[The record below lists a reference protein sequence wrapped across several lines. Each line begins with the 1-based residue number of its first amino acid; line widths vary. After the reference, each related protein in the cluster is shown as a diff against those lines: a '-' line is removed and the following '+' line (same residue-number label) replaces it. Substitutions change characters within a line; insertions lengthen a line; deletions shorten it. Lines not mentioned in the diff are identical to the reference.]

1 MTDSLQSTDP
11 GTQKRRSTRIV
22 QAVPITVTGT
32 DALGQPFKE
41 RTTTVMVNC
50 HGCKYQSKHYVPK
63 NSMVTLDIPR
73 PEGGPFHTQG
83 RVVWVQRP
91 RTVRELFQIGLEF
104 EVPGNFWGIAF
115 PPEDWA
121 SGVDIPTGDLTGL
134 LDATAPTA
142 EPVAGISPQPLPPIG
157 PPPIPSPTT
166 PEKRIEAPPFQIP
179 TPPPSKP
186 VPVNTPV
193 NTPAAPP
200 VMAAKP
206 PSPPAQTPVAPAAP
220 SVPAASPSA
229 DSKIHVV
236 PTPPPAAVVT
246 ADTQAAL
253 VKQMARMVAD
263 AKETLDKT
271 LRRGAEE
278 AITEEMTVVR
288 QQLDVQLHETVEKA
302 IKVSMDRVSES
313 AVKKVVQQAADRTKE
328 IVDEARRASESS
340 ASQLDE
346 KVRNAV
352 QQAVS
357 HAAEQAAQQAAQQAA
372 ALMLKQSV
380 EEVVERALRERE
392 ASTPSLEI
400 LSSPE
405 AAQNHLEQ
413 WRKNL
418 EETAHSV
425 RSKTIEQTQAE
436 AALASQQWNAEFEAA
451 LTGASQKL
459 GDKLT
464 EVSREA
470 LSQAEQE
477 AVARAAGL
485 RASLDET
492 ARGVLARTHQAEQDA
507 AVRAEAL
514 RASLDETARGV
525 LAQTEREA
533 AAQAQ
538 TLRSSL
544 DEAINTAATTIESL
558 GSGLMQ
564 ERHRA
569 EESRAQLQ
577 EAAQNALR
585 QTRQQFDELLAAQ
598 QQEMSR
604 KADHVIADRVQQIE
618 PALQE
623 SAQKILDRTASEL
636 EQNLTPR
643 LDQVQ
648 RAVSELQ
655 QAEQQ
660 AAHTQSQFHEQARQ
674 AAERVGELRHSVQA
688 QVREAADRVAELQ
701 NSIVE
706 QVQQATDHADR
717 LHDTVREQT
726 IQASELAIQ
735 ESVARLRSEAEKVPA
750 EIERSV
756 RETAAKIEEEIQ
768 QRSTETQHATYE
780 SLLKASEWYQKKAHS
795 TMQSSMEK
803 MVEQSS
809 TALRDRA
816 AEVSSLLASELDHY
830 RRTYVEHSTAQIDE
844 SAKEIVT
851 RERDKMSENAQM
863 ATAGFTDQVHR
874 VTADSLKRFEQVSRE
889 ALEKARAD
897 MEFGR
902 EGSLLEYQKTID
914 ERMMMGVE
922 QATVHLQSQLGPV
935 IEQWESRREIE
946 KKEWMEQLK
955 KSNDEAIEL
964 YKTRLEN
971 ASNSWLLASAT
982 TLGQHSQTV
991 LDTIAKAAEKRLRET
1006 CSEVL
1011 GSMGDTLKARLLGLS
1026 TDFGPEA
1033 DDEFPPK
1040 KK

>member
-121 SGVDIPTGDLTGL
+121 SGVDIPTGDLTGML
-134 LDATAPTA
+134 ELTTAA

-157 PPPIPSPTT
+157 PPAMPIPST

-186 VPVNTPV
+186 VPVNTQV
-193 NTPAAPP
+193 NPPTAPP
-200 VMAAKP
+200 VMAAT
-206 PSPPAQTPVAPAAP
+206 PPAHPVIPPAAS
-220 SVPAASPSA
+220 SVSAASPSA

-236 PTPPPAAVVT
+236 PTPPAPAVESVE
-246 ADTQAAL
+246 TQAAL
-253 VKQMARMVAD
+253 AKQMARMVAD

-288 QQLDVQLHETVEKA
+288 QQLDVQLHDTVERA

-328 IVDEARRASESS
+328 IVDEARRISETS

-372 ALMLKQSV
+372 ALTLKQSV

-405 AAQNHLEQ
+405 AAQSHLEQ

-418 EETAHSV
+418 EETAQSV

-436 AALASQQWNAEFEAA
+436 ASLASQQWNAEFEAA
-451 LTGASQKL
+451 LTGASQRL

-464 EVSREA
+464 EVSRAA
-470 LSQAEQE
+470 LSHAEQE
-477 AVARAAGL
+477 AVARAASL
-485 RASLDET
+485 RASLDEA
-492 ARGVLARTHQAEQDA
+492 ARGVLT
-507 AVRAEAL
+507 
-514 RASLDETARGV
+514 
-525 LAQTEREA
+525 QTEREA
-533 AAQAQ
+533 TAQAQ

-558 GSGLMQ
+558 GAGLTQ

-569 EESRAQLQ
+569 EETRAQLQ

-604 KADHVIADRVQQIE
+604 KADQVIADRVQQIE
-618 PALQE
+618 PTLQE
-623 SAQKILDRTASEL
+623 SAQKILDRAASEL
-636 EQNLTPR
+636 EQKLTPR
-643 LDQVQ
+643 LDQVH
-648 RAVSELQ
+648 RAVSDLQ

-674 AAERVGELRHSVQA
+674 AAERVGELQHSVHT
-688 QVREAADRVAELQ
+688 QVREAAERVAELQ

-706 QVQQATDHADR
+706 QVQQATDHANR

-726 IQASELAIQ
+726 IQASQLAIQ

-756 RETAAKIEEEIQ
+756 RETAAKVEEEIQ

-851 RERDKMSENAQM
+851 RERDKMSETAQM

-874 VTADSLKRFEQVSRE
+874 VTSESLRRFEQVSRE

-935 IEQWESRREIE
+935 IEAWESRREIE

-955 KSNDEAIEL
+955 KSNDEAIEH

-1040 KK
+1040 QK

>member
-1 MTDSLQSTDP
+1 MTDSLQSADP

-121 SGVDIPTGDLTGL
+121 SGVDIPTGDLTGTAEAL
-134 LDATAPTA
+134 LAV

-157 PPPIPSPTT
+157 PPPTPIPTT

-179 TPPPSKP
+179 VTPPPPAKP
-186 VPVNTPV
+186 TPV
-193 NTPAAPP
+193 NTPAAPS
-200 VMAAKP
+200 VVAAKP
-206 PSPPAQTPVAPAAP
+206 AAPPAQPPVAPSAP
-220 SVPAASPSA
+220 ATPPVIPPATSVPSAGSSA
-229 DSKIHVV
+229 DNKIHVV
-236 PTPPPAAVVT
+236 PAPPAAAVT

-253 VKQMARMVAD
+253 AKQMARMVAD

-288 QQLDVQLHETVEKA
+288 QQLDAQLHDTVEKA

-328 IVDEARRASESS
+328 IVDEARKASETS

-372 ALMLKQSV
+372 ALTLKQSV

-418 EETAHSV
+418 EETAQTV

-436 AALASQQWNAEFEAA
+436 ALIASQQWNAEFEAA

-459 GDKLT
+459 GEKLT
-464 EVSREA
+464 EVSRDA
-470 LSQAEQE
+470 LTQAGQD
-477 AVARAAGL
+477 AAARAA
-485 RASLDET
+485 
-492 ARGVLARTHQAEQDA
+492 
-507 AVRAEAL
+507 AL
-514 RASLDETARGV
+514 RASLDEAARSV

-533 AAQAQ
+533 SAQAQ

-544 DEAINTAATTIESL
+544 DEAINTAASTIETL
-558 GSGLMQ
+558 GAGLQQ

-569 EESRAQLQ
+569 EETRAQLQ
-577 EAAQNALR
+577 EASQNALR

-623 SAQKILDRTASEL
+623 SAQKMLDRAIREL
-636 EQNLTPR
+636 EQKLTPR
-643 LDQVQ
+643 LDHAQ
-648 RAVSELQ
+648 RLTTELQ

-674 AAERVGELRHSVQA
+674 ASERVGELQQNVQA
-688 QVREAADRVAELQ
+688 QVREAAERVAQLQ
-701 NSIVE
+701 NSILE

-726 IQASELAIQ
+726 IHASELAIQ
-735 ESVARLRSEAEKVPA
+735 ESVARLRTEAEKVPA
-750 EIERSV
+750 EIEKSV
-756 RETAAKIEEEIQ
+756 RESASKIEEEIQ

-780 SLLKASEWYQKKAHS
+780 ALLKASEWYQKKAHS

-809 TALRDRA
+809 TQLRDRA

-830 RRTYVEHSTAQIDE
+830 GRTYVEHSTAQIDE

-851 RERDKMSENAQM
+851 RERDKMSETAQM

-874 VTADSLKRFEQVSRE
+874 VTSESLRRFEQVSRE

-914 ERMMMGVE
+914 ERMMLGVE
-922 QATVHLQSQLGPV
+922 QARVHLQSELGPLL
-935 IEQWESRREIE
+935 EQWESQRESE
-946 KKEWMEQLK
+946 KKVWMEQLK

-964 YKTRLEN
+964 YKSRLEN

-1011 GSMGDTLKARLLGLS
+1011 GTMGDTLKARLLGLS
-1026 TDFGPEA
+1026 TDFGPEP

>member
-73 PEGGPFHTQG
+73 PEGGPYHTQG

-121 SGVDIPTGDLTGL
+121 SGVDIPTGDLTGML
-134 LDATAPTA
+134 QVATAA

-157 PPPIPSPTT
+157 PPPIPTT
-166 PEKRIEAPPFQIP
+166 PEKRIEAPPFQVP
-179 TPPPSKP
+179 TPPAKP
-186 VPVNTPV
+186 VTVNA
-193 NTPAAPP
+193 PAAPP
-200 VMAAKP
+200 PMAAKP
-206 PSPPAQTPVAPAAP
+206 AAPVVQPPIP
-220 SVPAASPSA
+220 SVPAASPSN

-236 PTPPPAAVVT
+236 PAPPAVA
-246 ADTQAAL
+246 ADTQAVL
-253 VKQMARMVAD
+253 SQQMARMVAD
-263 AKETLDKT
+263 AKESLDKT

-288 QQLDVQLHETVEKA
+288 QQLDAQLHDTVEKA
-302 IKVSMDRVSES
+302 IKVSMERVSES
-313 AVKKVVQQAADRTKE
+313 AVKKVVQQAAERTKE
-328 IVDEARRASESS
+328 IVDEARKASENS

-352 QQAVS
+352 QRAVS
-357 HAAEQAAQQAAQQAA
+357 QAAEQAAQQAAQQAT
-372 ALMLKQSV
+372 ALNLKQSV
-380 EEVVERALRERE
+380 EQVVERALRERE

-400 LSSPE
+400 LSSPQ

-418 EETAHSV
+418 EESAQSV
-425 RSKTIEQTQAE
+425 RGKTIEQTQAD

-451 LTGASQKL
+451 LSGASQKL

-470 LSQAEQE
+470 LTRAEQE
-477 AVARAAGL
+477 AAARAAAM
-485 RASLDET
+485 RASLDE
-492 ARGVLARTHQAEQDA
+492 A
-507 AVRAEAL
+507 
-514 RASLDETARGV
+514 ARGV

-533 AAQAQ
+533 TAQAQ

-544 DEAINTAATTIESL
+544 DEAINTAASTIESL
-558 GSGLMQ
+558 GSGLQQ

-569 EESRAQLQ
+569 EETRAQLQ
-577 EAAQNALR
+577 EAAQNALH
-585 QTRQQFDELLAAQ
+585 QTRQRFDELLAAQ
-598 QQEMSR
+598 HQEMSR
-604 KADHVIADRVQQIE
+604 KADQVIADRVQQIE
-618 PALQE
+618 PALQA
-623 SAQKILDRTASEL
+623 SAQKILDQAATEL
-636 EQNLTPR
+636 EQKLTPR

-648 RAVSELQ
+648 RAVSDLQ

-660 AAHTQSQFHEQARQ
+660 AAHTQSQFHEQTRQ
-674 AAERVGELRHSVQA
+674 AAERVA
-688 QVREAADRVAELQ
+688 QLQ
-701 NSIVE
+701 HSIVE
-706 QVQQATDHADR
+706 QVQQATDYADR

-726 IQASELAIQ
+726 MQASEQAIQ
-735 ESVARLRSEAEKVPA
+735 ESVARLRSESEKVPA
-750 EIERSV
+750 EIEKSV
-756 RETAAKIEEEIQ
+756 RDTAARIEEEIQ

-780 SLLKASEWYQKKAHS
+780 ALLKASEWYQKKAHS

-809 TALRDRA
+809 TSLRDRA

-844 SAKEIVT
+844 SAREIIS
-851 RERDKMSENAQM
+851 RERDKMSETAQM

-889 ALEKARAD
+889 ALEKTRAD

-902 EGSLLEYQKTID
+902 EGSLLEYQKAID
-914 ERMMMGVE
+914 ERMMQGVE
-922 QATVHLQSQLGPV
+922 QATVHLQSQLGPLL
-935 IEQWESRREIE
+935 EEWESKRESE
-946 KKEWMEQLK
+946 KKQWMEQLK
-955 KSNDEAIEL
+955 KTNDEAIEL

-1026 TDFGPEA
+1026 TDFGPEP
-1033 DDEFPPK
+1033 DNEFPPK

>member
-1 MTDSLQSTDP
+1 VTDSLQSADP

-73 PEGGPFHTQG
+73 PEGGPYHTQG

-121 SGVDIPTGDLTGL
+121 SGVDIPTADLTGL
-134 LDATAPTA
+134 LDVTPTA

-157 PPPIPSPTT
+157 PPPIPIPTT

-179 TPPPSKP
+179 SPTPSKP
-186 VPVNTPV
+186 VPVNTQV

-200 VMAAKP
+200 TMAAKP
-206 PSPPAQTPVAPAAP
+206 AAPAAP
-220 SVPAASPSA
+220 PAQAPAAPATSVLAASPPA

-236 PTPPPAAVVT
+236 PAPPPVAAD
-246 ADTQAAL
+246 AQAAL
-253 VKQMARMVAD
+253 AKQMARMVAE
-263 AKETLDKT
+263 AKESLDKT

-288 QQLDVQLHETVEKA
+288 QQLDAQLHDTVEKA
-302 IKVSMDRVSES
+302 IKNSMDRVSES

-328 IVDEARRASESS
+328 IVEEARKATESS

-357 HAAEQAAQQAAQQAA
+357 HAAEQAAQQAAQQTA
-372 ALMLKQSV
+372 ALNLKQSV
-380 EEVVERALRERE
+380 EEVVERALRDRE

-405 AAQNHLEQ
+405 AAQNHLDQ

-418 EETAHSV
+418 EETAQSIRTRTV
-425 RSKTIEQTQAE
+425 EQAQAE
-436 AALASQQWNAEFEAA
+436 ATVASQQWHAEFEAA
-451 LTGASQKL
+451 LTGASQRL

-464 EVSREA
+464 EVSHQA
-470 LSQAEQE
+470 LTQAEQQAAE
-477 AVARAAGL
+477 RAA
-485 RASLDET
+485 
-492 ARGVLARTHQAEQDA
+492 
-507 AVRAEAL
+507 AL
-514 RASLDETARGV
+514 RASLDEAARGV
-525 LAQTEREA
+525 LAQTEQQA
-533 AAQAQ
+533 SAQAQ

-544 DEAINTAATTIESL
+544 DEAINSAASTIESL
-558 GSGLMQ
+558 GAGLQQ

-569 EESRAQLQ
+569 EETRAQLQ

-585 QTRQQFDELLAAQ
+585 HTRQQFDELLAAQ

-604 KADHVIADRVQQIE
+604 KADQVIAERAQQIE
-618 PALQE
+618 PALQA
-623 SAQKILDRTASEL
+623 SAQKILERATDEL
-636 EQNLTPR
+636 QQKLAPR

-648 RAVSELQ
+648 RAVEELQ

-660 AAHTQSQFHEQARQ
+660 AMHTQSQFHERARQ
-674 AAERVGELRHSVQA
+674 ASERVGELQHSLHA
-688 QVREAADRVAELQ
+688 QVREAAERVAQLQ
-701 NSIVE
+701 GSILE
-706 QVQQATDHADR
+706 QMQQATDHADR

-726 IQASELAIQ
+726 IQASEQAIQ

-750 EIERSV
+750 EVEKSV
-756 RETAAKIEEEIQ
+756 RESAAKIEEEIQ

-780 SLLKASEWYQKKAHS
+780 ALLKASEWYQKKAHS

-830 RRTYVEHSTAQIDE
+830 RRTYVEHSTAQIED
-844 SAKEIVT
+844 SAKEIVS

-863 ATAGFTDQVHR
+863 ATAGFSDQVHR
-874 VTADSLKRFEQVSRE
+874 VTAESLRRFEQVSRD
-889 ALEKARAD
+889 ALEKAHSD

-902 EGSLLEYQKTID
+902 EGSLHEYQKALD
-914 ERMMMGVE
+914 ERMMQGVE
-922 QATVHLQSQLGPV
+922 QATVHLQSQLGPL
-935 IEQWESRREIE
+935 IEQWETKRESE

-955 KSNDEAIEL
+955 KSNDEAIET

-1011 GSMGDTLKARLLGLS
+1011 GTMGDTLKARLLGLS
-1026 TDFGPEA
+1026 TDFGPEP

>member
-1 MTDSLQSTDP
+1 
-11 GTQKRRSTRIV
+11 V

-63 NSMVTLDIPR
+63 NSIVTLDIPR

-121 SGVDIPTGDLTGL
+121 SGVDIPTGDLTAML
-134 LDATAPTA
+134 EVTHVT
-142 EPVAGISPQPLPPIG
+142 ETVASISPQPLPPIG
-157 PPPIPSPTT
+157 PPPIPTT
-166 PEKRIEAPPFQIP
+166 PEKRIEAPPP
-179 TPPPSKP
+179 KP
-186 VPVNTPV
+186 VTVNAPDG
-193 NTPAAPP
+193 PP
-200 VMAAKP
+200 VMAARP
-206 PSPPAQTPVAPAAP
+206 AAPPAQTPIPPAA
-220 SVPAASPSA
+220 SVPAASPST

-236 PTPPPAAVVT
+236 PAPPAAA

-253 VKQMARMVAD
+253 SRQMARMVAD
-263 AKETLDKT
+263 AKESLDKT

-288 QQLDVQLHETVEKA
+288 QQLDVQLHDTVEKA
-302 IKVSMDRVSES
+302 IKVSMERVSES

-328 IVDEARRASESS
+328 IVEEARKASESS
-340 ASQLDE
+340 ASHLDE

-357 HAAEQAAQQAAQQAA
+357 RAAEQAAQQAAQQAT
-372 ALMLKQSV
+372 ALNLKQSV

-392 ASTPSLEI
+392 ASLPSLEI

-418 EETAHSV
+418 EATAQSV
-425 RSKTIEQTQAE
+425 RGKTIEQTQAD

-470 LSQAEQE
+470 LTRAEQE
-477 AVARAAGL
+477 AAARAAVL
-485 RASLDET
+485 RASLDE
-492 ARGVLARTHQAEQDA
+492 A
-507 AVRAEAL
+507 
-514 RASLDETARGV
+514 ARGV
-525 LAQTEREA
+525 LAQTGREA
-533 AAQAQ
+533 TAQAQ

-544 DEAINTAATTIESL
+544 DEAINTAASTIETL
-558 GSGLMQ
+558 GSGLQQ

-569 EESRAQLQ
+569 EETRAQLQ

-598 QQEMSR
+598 HQEMSR
-604 KADHVIADRVQQIE
+604 KADQVIADRVQQIE
-618 PALQE
+618 PALQA
-623 SAQKILDRTASEL
+623 SAQKILDQAATEL
-636 EQNLTPR
+636 EQKLTPR

-648 RAVSELQ
+648 RAVSDLQ
-655 QAEQQ
+655 KAEQQ

-674 AAERVGELRHSVQA
+674 AAERVAELEHGVHA
-688 QVREAADRVAELQ
+688 QVREAAERVARLQ
-701 NSIVE
+701 DSIVE

-726 IQASELAIQ
+726 IQASEQAIR

-750 EIERSV
+750 EIEKSCRD
-756 RETAAKIEEEIQ
+756 AASKIDEEIQ

-780 SLLKASEWYQKKAHS
+780 ALLKASEWYQKKAHS

-830 RRTYVEHSTAQIDE
+830 RRTYVEHSTAQIED
-844 SAKEIVT
+844 SAKEIT
-851 RERDKMSENAQM
+851 SRERDKMSETAQM

-874 VTADSLKRFEQVSRE
+874 VTSESLRRFEQVSRE

-914 ERMMMGVE
+914 ERMMQGVD
-922 QATVHLQSQLGPV
+922 QATVHLQSQLGPLL
-935 IEQWESRREIE
+935 EEWESKRESE
-946 KKEWMEQLK
+946 KKLWMEQLK
-955 KSNDEAIEL
+955 KTNDEAIEL

-1026 TDFGPEA
+1026 TDFGPEP

>member
-1 MTDSLQSTDP
+1 VTDSLQSADP

-73 PEGGPFHTQG
+73 PEGGPYHTQG

-121 SGVDIPTGDLTGL
+121 SGVDIPTGDLTGI
-134 LDATAPTA
+134 LDATIAA

-157 PPPIPSPTT
+157 PPPISIPTT

-179 TPPPSKP
+179 VTPPAPAKP
-186 VPVNTPV
+186 VPVNTQV
-193 NTPAAPP
+193 NTPTAPPVMTARPAAPAAPP
-200 VMAAKP
+200 VQP
-206 PSPPAQTPVAPAAP
+206 PLIPPAASST
-220 SVPAASPSA
+220 PAASPSA
-229 DSKIHVV
+229 DNKIHVV
-236 PTPPPAAVVT
+236 PAPPPAAVVT

-253 VKQMARMVAD
+253 AKQMARMVAD

-288 QQLDVQLHETVEKA
+288 QQLDAQLHDTVEKA

-328 IVDEARRASESS
+328 IVEEARKVSETS

-372 ALMLKQSV
+372 ALTLKQSV

-418 EETAHSV
+418 EETAQTV

-436 AALASQQWNAEFEAA
+436 ALIASQQWNAEFEAA

-470 LSQAEQE
+470 LTQAEQE
-477 AVARAAGL
+477 AVARAA
-485 RASLDET
+485 
-492 ARGVLARTHQAEQDA
+492 
-507 AVRAEAL
+507 AL
-514 RASLDETARGV
+514 RASLDEAARGV
-525 LAQTEREA
+525 LAQTERDA
-533 AAQAQ
+533 SSQAKM
-538 TLRSSL
+538 LRSSL
-544 DEAINTAATTIESL
+544 DEAINTAASTIETL
-558 GSGLMQ
+558 GAGLQQ

-569 EESRAQLQ
+569 EETRSQLQ
-577 EAAQNALR
+577 DAAQNALR

-623 SAQKILDRTASEL
+623 SAQKILDRAVDEL
-636 EQNLTPR
+636 EQKLMPR
-643 LDQVQ
+643 LDHAQ
-648 RAVSELQ
+648 RVAADLQ

-674 AAERVGELRHSVQA
+674 ASERVGELQHSVQA
-688 QVREAADRVAELQ
+688 QLREATERVAQLQ
-701 NSIVE
+701 NSILE

-726 IQASELAIQ
+726 IHASELAIQ
-735 ESVARLRSEAEKVPA
+735 ESVARLRTEAEKVPA
-750 EIERSV
+750 DIEKSV
-756 RETAAKIEEEIQ
+756 RETASKIEEEIQ

-780 SLLKASEWYQKKAHS
+780 ALLKASEWYQKKAHS
-795 TMQSSMEK
+795 TMQGSMEK

-809 TALRDRA
+809 TQLRDRA

-851 RERDKMSENAQM
+851 RERDKMSETAQM

-874 VTADSLKRFEQVSRE
+874 VTSESLRRFEQVSRE
-889 ALEKARAD
+889 ALEKTRAD

-914 ERMMMGVE
+914 ERMMLGVE
-922 QATVHLQSQLGPV
+922 QARVHLQSELGPLL
-935 IEQWESRREIE
+935 EQWESQRESE
-946 KKEWMEQLK
+946 KKVWMEQLK
-955 KSNDEAIEL
+955 KSNDEAIEV
-964 YKTRLEN
+964 YKSRLEN

-1011 GSMGDTLKARLLGLS
+1011 GTMGDTLKARLLGLS
-1026 TDFGPEA
+1026 TDFSPEP

>member
-1 MTDSLQSTDP
+1 VTDSLQSTDP

-73 PEGGPFHTQG
+73 PEGGPYHTQG

-121 SGVDIPTGDLTGL
+121 SGVDIPTGDLTGML
-134 LDATAPTA
+134 QVATAA

-157 PPPIPSPTT
+157 PPPIPTT
-166 PEKRIEAPPFQIP
+166 PEKRIEAPPFQVP
-179 TPPPSKP
+179 TPPAKP
-186 VPVNTPV
+186 VTVNA
-193 NTPAAPP
+193 PAAPP
-200 VMAAKP
+200 PMAAKP
-206 PSPPAQTPVAPAAP
+206 AAPVVQPPIP
-220 SVPAASPSA
+220 SVPAASPSN

-236 PTPPPAAVVT
+236 PAPPAVA
-246 ADTQAAL
+246 ADTQAVL
-253 VKQMARMVAD
+253 SQQMARMVAD
-263 AKETLDKT
+263 AKESLDKT

-288 QQLDVQLHETVEKA
+288 QQLDAQLHDTVEKA
-302 IKVSMDRVSES
+302 IKVSMERVSES
-313 AVKKVVQQAADRTKE
+313 AVKKVVQQAAERTKE
-328 IVDEARRASESS
+328 IVDEARKASENS

-352 QQAVS
+352 QRAVS
-357 HAAEQAAQQAAQQAA
+357 QAAEQAAQQAAQQAT
-372 ALMLKQSV
+372 ALNLKQSV
-380 EEVVERALRERE
+380 EQVVERALRERE

-400 LSSPE
+400 LSSPQ

-418 EETAHSV
+418 EESAQSV
-425 RSKTIEQTQAE
+425 RGKTIEQTQAD

-451 LTGASQKL
+451 LSGASQKL

-470 LSQAEQE
+470 LTRAEQE
-477 AVARAAGL
+477 AAARAAAM
-485 RASLDET
+485 RASLDE
-492 ARGVLARTHQAEQDA
+492 A
-507 AVRAEAL
+507 
-514 RASLDETARGV
+514 ARGV

-533 AAQAQ
+533 TAQAQ

-544 DEAINTAATTIESL
+544 DEAINTAASTIESL
-558 GSGLMQ
+558 GSGLQQ

-569 EESRAQLQ
+569 EETRAQLQ
-577 EAAQNALR
+577 EAAQNALH
-585 QTRQQFDELLAAQ
+585 QTRQRFDELLAAQ
-598 QQEMSR
+598 HQEMSR
-604 KADHVIADRVQQIE
+604 KADQVIADRVQQIE
-618 PALQE
+618 PALQA
-623 SAQKILDRTASEL
+623 SAQKILDQAATEL
-636 EQNLTPR
+636 EQKLTPR

-648 RAVSELQ
+648 RAVSDLQ

-660 AAHTQSQFHEQARQ
+660 AAHTQSQFHEQTRQ
-674 AAERVGELRHSVQA
+674 AAERVA
-688 QVREAADRVAELQ
+688 QLQ
-701 NSIVE
+701 HSIVE
-706 QVQQATDHADR
+706 QVQQATDYADR

-726 IQASELAIQ
+726 MQASEQAIQ
-735 ESVARLRSEAEKVPA
+735 ESVARLRSESEKVPA
-750 EIERSV
+750 EIEKSV
-756 RETAAKIEEEIQ
+756 RDTAARIEEEIQ

-780 SLLKASEWYQKKAHS
+780 ALLKASEWYQKKAHS

-809 TALRDRA
+809 TSLRDRA

-844 SAKEIVT
+844 SAREIIS
-851 RERDKMSENAQM
+851 RERDKMSETAQM

-889 ALEKARAD
+889 ALEKTRAD

-902 EGSLLEYQKTID
+902 EGSLLEYQKAID
-914 ERMMMGVE
+914 ERMMQGVE
-922 QATVHLQSQLGPV
+922 QATVHLQSQLGPLL
-935 IEQWESRREIE
+935 EEWESKRESE
-946 KKEWMEQLK
+946 KKQWMEQLK
-955 KSNDEAIEL
+955 KTNDEAIEL

-1026 TDFGPEA
+1026 TDFGPEP
-1033 DDEFPPK
+1033 DNEFPPK

>member
-1 MTDSLQSTDP
+1 VTDSLQSTDP

-121 SGVDIPTGDLTGL
+121 SGVDIPTGDLTGML
-134 LDATAPTA
+134 EVTAAA

-157 PPPIPSPTT
+157 PPRIPTPST

-186 VPVNTPV
+186 VPVNTQV
-193 NTPAAPP
+193 NTQGNAPAAPP
-200 VMAAKP
+200 VMAAQPATP
-206 PSPPAQTPVAPAAP
+206 PEQPVVPPAA
-220 SVPAASPSA
+220 SVPAAGSLA

-253 VKQMARMVAD
+253 AKQMARMVAD

-288 QQLDVQLHETVEKA
+288 QQLDAQLHDTVEKA

-372 ALMLKQSV
+372 ALTLKQSV

-418 EETAHSV
+418 EETAQSV

-436 AALASQQWNAEFEAA
+436 ALIASQQWNVEFEAA

-470 LSQAEQE
+470 LTQAEQE

-485 RASLDET
+485 RASLDEA
-492 ARGVLARTHQAEQDA
+492 ARGVLART
-507 AVRAEAL
+507 
-514 RASLDETARGV
+514 
-525 LAQTEREA
+525 EREA
-533 AAQAQ
+533 SAHAQ

-544 DEAINTAATTIESL
+544 DQAINTAATTIESL
-558 GSGLMQ
+558 GAGLTQ

-569 EESRAQLQ
+569 EETRAQLQ

-604 KADHVIADRVQQIE
+604 KADQVIADRVQQIE

-623 SAQKILDRTASEL
+623 SAQKVLDRAGSEL
-636 EQNLTPR
+636 EQKLTPR

-648 RAVSELQ
+648 RAVSDLQ

-660 AAHTQSQFHEQARQ
+660 AAHTQSQFHEQVRQ
-674 AAERVGELRHSVQA
+674 AAERVGELQHSVHA
-688 QVREAADRVAELQ
+688 QVREAAERVAQLQ

-750 EIERSV
+750 EVEKSV

-844 SAKEIVT
+844 SAKEIVS
-851 RERDKMSENAQM
+851 RERDKMSETAQM

-874 VTADSLKRFEQVSRE
+874 VTSESLRRFEQVSRE

-922 QATVHLQSQLGPV
+922 QATVHLQSQLGPL
-935 IEQWESRREIE
+935 IEEWESKRESE
-946 KKEWMEQLK
+946 KKQWMEQLK

>member
-1 MTDSLQSTDP
+1 MLLRRSATLRNRPWEECVTDSLQSADP

-121 SGVDIPTGDLTGL
+121 SGVDIPTGDLTGI
-134 LDATAPTA
+134 LDATTA
-142 EPVAGISPQPLPPIG
+142 TEPVAGISPQPLPPIG
-157 PPPIPSPTT
+157 PPPMPIPTT
-166 PEKRIEAPPFQIP
+166 PEKRIEAPPFQVP
-179 TPPPSKP
+179 VTPPAKP
-186 VPVNTPV
+186 TPV
-193 NTPAAPP
+193 NVPAAPP
-200 VMAAKP
+200 LMAAKP
-206 PSPPAQTPVAPAAP
+206 AAPIAPPVIPPAAP
-220 SVPAASPSA
+220 SVPAASPAA
-229 DSKIHVV
+229 DNKIHVV
-236 PTPPPAAVVT
+236 PAPPAAVVT

-253 VKQMARMVAD
+253 AKQMARMVAE
-263 AKETLDKT
+263 AKESLDKT

-288 QQLDVQLHETVEKA
+288 QQLDVQLHDTVEKA

-328 IVDEARRASESS
+328 IVEEARKASETS
-340 ASQLDE
+340 ASQLNE

-372 ALMLKQSV
+372 ALTLKQSV
-380 EEVVERALRERE
+380 EEVVERALRDRE

-405 AAQNHLEQ
+405 AAQSHLEQ

-418 EETAHSV
+418 EDTAQAV

-436 AALASQQWNAEFEAA
+436 ALIASQQWNAEFEAA

-459 GDKLT
+459 GEKLT
-464 EVSREA
+464 EVSRTA
-470 LSQAEQE
+470 LTQAERE

-492 ARGVLARTHQAEQDA
+492 ARAVLARTHQAEQDA
-507 AVRAEAL
+507 AARAETL
-514 RASLDETARGV
+514 RASLDETARAV
-525 LAQTEREA
+525 LARTQQDA
-533 AAQAQ
+533 SAQAQ

-558 GSGLMQ
+558 GAGLTQ

-569 EESRAQLQ
+569 EETRSQLQ

-623 SAQKILDRTASEL
+623 SAQKILDRAGGEL
-636 EQNLTPR
+636 EQKLMPR
-643 LDQVQ
+643 MDHAQ
-648 RAVSELQ
+648 RVAAELQ
-655 QAEQQ
+655 HSEQQ
-660 AAHTQSQFHEQARQ
+660 AAHTQSQFQEQARL
-674 AAERVGELRHSVQA
+674 AAERVGGLQHSVHA

-750 EIERSV
+750 EIEKSV
-756 RETAAKIEEEIQ
+756 RETATK
-768 QRSTETQHATYE
+768 
-780 SLLKASEWYQKKAHS
+780 
-795 TMQSSMEK
+795 
-803 MVEQSS
+803 
-809 TALRDRA
+809 
-816 AEVSSLLASELDHY
+816 
-830 RRTYVEHSTAQIDE
+830 
-844 SAKEIVT
+844 
-851 RERDKMSENAQM
+851 
-863 ATAGFTDQVHR
+863 
-874 VTADSLKRFEQVSRE
+874 
-889 ALEKARAD
+889 
-897 MEFGR
+897 
-902 EGSLLEYQKTID
+902 
-914 ERMMMGVE
+914 
-922 QATVHLQSQLGPV
+922 
-935 IEQWESRREIE
+935 
-946 KKEWMEQLK
+946 
-955 KSNDEAIEL
+955 
-964 YKTRLEN
+964 
-971 ASNSWLLASAT
+971 
-982 TLGQHSQTV
+982 
-991 LDTIAKAAEKRLRET
+991 
-1006 CSEVL
+1006 
-1011 GSMGDTLKARLLGLS
+1011 
-1026 TDFGPEA
+1026 
-1033 DDEFPPK
+1033 
-1040 KK
+1040 